1 MDNKKVNIGDLV
13 TLKIKRHTSLTGQKY
28 TFQLVTGS
36 HSPLP
41 QYVESER
48 LAGKVGIVLSENAS
62 ACNFGYSEVY
72 HVAFS
77 DIIIEAYRD
86 YFQKFEKSLNKTN
99 N

>member
-13 TLKIKRHTSLTGQKY
+13 TLKIKRHTSLTGQKSHD

-62 ACNFGYSEVY
+62 DGYSDVY
-72 HVAFS
+72 HVAFN